1 MSFKA
6 SKYTIWM
13 NYDNDKKQY
22 QVPMNPESIQIKID
36 GKAVTSDIDR
46 GTTAYTSATAKILS
60 ATRRK
65 RQLRSLKIAASELV

>member
-36 GKAVTSDIDR
+36 GKAVTSDREDR
-46 GTTAYTSATAKILS
+46 CK
-60 ATRRK
+60 
-65 RQLRSLKIAASELV
+65 

>member
-46 GTTAYTSATAKILS
+46 LGTCLLYTSQRLNLS
-60 ATRRK
+60 KER
-65 RQLRSLKIAASELV
+65 